1 MEKSRKPFA
10 VFKFFFYL
18 CQFILNGN
26 ENLYSMRKY
35 LLLLLAVLFCAG
47 LQAQTTI
54 YVSSVVIDDSGDGSS
69 WEHAKKYIASAI
81 TALNGNP
88 GTVFV
93 MAGEYN
99 TTAEL
104 QIPTGVTV
112 MGGFSQNSIGTDTA
126 MRNLPGVNMHWQD
139 DTYCTIIKGDGTF
152 RIATVN
158 GTLEACVVRNGFS
171 STMWRYISSICF
183 G

>member
-1 MEKSRKPFA
+1 M
-10 VFKFFFYL
+10 
-18 CQFILNGN
+18 
-26 ENLYSMRKY
+26 
-35 LLLLLAVLFCAG
+35 LLLLAVLLCASV
-47 LQAQTTI
+47 QAQTTI
-54 YVSSVVIDDSGDGSS
+54 YVSSVVEDDSRDGSS
-69 WEHAKKYIASAI
+69 WENAKKYIASAI

-126 MRNLPGVNMHWQD
+126 MHNLPGVNLHWQD
-139 DTYCTIIKGDGTF
+139 DSYCTIIKGNGTF

-158 GTLEACVVRNGFS
+158 GTLEGCVVRNGFS
-171 STMWRYISSICF
+171 TTMGLCC
-183 G
+183 

>member
-1 MEKSRKPFA
+1 
-10 VFKFFFYL
+10 
-18 CQFILNGN
+18 
-26 ENLYSMRKY
+26 MRKY

-54 YVSSVVIDDSGDGSS
+54 YVSSVVTDDSGDGSS

-99 TTAEL
+99 TTSEL

-112 MGGFSQNSIGTDTA
+112 DGRFQPELHRHGHGHAQSAGGEHALAG
-126 MRNLPGVNMHWQD
+126 
-139 DTYCTIIKGDGTF
+139 
-152 RIATVN
+152 
-158 GTLEACVVRNGFS
+158 
-171 STMWRYISSICF
+171 
-183 G
+183 